1 MGNKNRYILGVAERF
16 LVKIKK
22 LFLKLI
28 ITILAI
34 STSVFKKLVRI
45 LKLVITQL
53 IVLLRLLNTKIWLPL
68 RQKLILRFPVL
79 QKWEKWAYRP
89 RFRNGLT
96 VLVAFVMFGYILQ
109 SAIMAA
115 PDLNETWDLSN
126 PADYTYDNGLE
137 MVSGVARHKAQNYQ
151 TDANTAALYHF
162 DESGGTNAADS
173 STNNNNLTT
182 TNTSFT
188 NGNLNNALNLNG
200 VNTSAVA
207 TGSSSLQLG
216 QNQTIEGWTK
226 FNTSFN
232 QNNHDKRNAIVDKGD
247 YQVYY
252 DNETGKL
259 VYQLANSSA
268 NSWTQEAG
276 NSLNGSWGTNTKRSV
291 SSSTVVGS
299 SVYAGLGNTTS
310 DAEVWRWN
318 GSTWTMIGGDGL
330 NGSWDD
336 QTFEEVYA
344 MANDGTN
351 VFVGLGNSTGD
362 AEVWQ
367 WNGTS
372 WAKIGG
378 DGVNSS
384 WQVSMFETVGALD
397 YFGGNL
403 YAGLGTSAN
412 DGEVWRWNGSIWAKI
427 GGDSLNGGWTTNY
440 EFVSGLTN
448 DGTNLYAGLG
458 ISTGDAEVWRWN
470 GSSWSKIGGD
480 GLNSSWNTNYETVRS
495 LRYFGGTLYAGLG
508 DSTDDAE
515 VWSWN
520 GSAWTKIGGDG
531 VNSSWPAST
540 YEGVYAIGT
549 DGTNIYAG
557 LGSGNG
563 DGEVWRWNGS
573 SWTKIGGDGVNNSW
587 PTNNGDVVNILPNS
601 GTTVYAGVYDTAGGG
616 YMYSWNGS
624 SWTVLGGQYINNSWG
639 YYGQASVEVMQVAGE
654 HLYAGIGLAAGSAQ
668 VWQMGSNNNWKIVGG
683 QGINNS
689 WDANN
694 YERVSSMSSHKGKLY
709 VGLGTTTGDAEVWS
723 FDGSTWTQIGGDN
736 LNGGWDGVNYEE
748 VNALAS
754 YGGNLYAG
762 LGNSNNDAEVWRW
775 DGTSWTK
782 IGGDSLNG
790 GWTSNYDKVGALAS
804 YNGNLVAGIG
814 GTTAGEGELWQ
825 WNGSSWTKI
834 GGDGLGGSWDSS
846 IRQVEALIQYDN
858 KLIVGLG
865 YATGD
870 ADIWELDGST
880 WTQIGG
886 DTAGGVTVNNSW
898 TAGTYERAR
907 TLAVFNGE
915 LYAGLGSGTGDGEVW
930 KFSEGAWAK
939 VGGNSFNSS
948 WANNIEE
955 VEAFSPYR
963 GKLYAG
969 TGNSA
974 NADATIWSYGDSGY
988 LESNASSFDTN
999 WHHVAVSYDGNFMKM
1014 YIDGQLD
1021 NSLQKSFTVVTSNKK
1036 LYVGSGYGGRE
1047 YGKPQARFEGS
1058 LDEIRLSNIARTSFT
1073 AKPYS
1078 TSQLTI
1084 KPNNAVRKS
1093 GVWHWDQFSQTANLS
1108 GGSVTYRLSSDNGTS
1123 WLFWDGSNWVTSTNL
1138 NESNLA
1144 SVINSNIKDFPVTFD
1159 GFMWQAV
1166 ISGNG
1171 NQQVSLDAVN
1181 ADATSDTT
1189 KPSANPT
1196 NITAQKVQ
1204 GGPTLAEGA
1213 WTNSG
1218 SPYFSWDAGSD
1229 SQSGIKGYCAYLG
1242 TDQSA
1247 DPVTTKGLLGNS
1259 PASTGGNCQFIV
1271 EGNSLDLATTGLL
1284 GTSLTSSNDN
1294 YYLSLR
1300 SIDKASNV
1308 TNNSTQFSFR
1318 FDNTP
1323 PTNPGFITAPSG
1335 YINTKAVTLSWP
1347 TSGSNAPKD
1356 DNSGLV
1362 GLQYKIGENGTWYGD
1377 SHSGSGD
1384 INDLLT
1390 NDGIYDTLDP
1400 IDFNELT
1407 DGINKVYFR
1416 TWDLAGNVSTIYV
1429 SATLKINTS
1438 NAPSE
1443 PTSLVANPATSN
1455 TNSFSF
1461 SWSPPNTF
1469 VGDVNKITYCYTVN
1483 VLPSDA
1489 SCSYTAQGVT
1499 NLNPGP
1505 YATQP
1510 GTNIL
1515 YVVAK
1520 DESGNKNFGS
1530 YTSVNFVAN
1539 TASPGFP
1546 LNTDIVDVS
1555 IKNTSN
1561 WRLALTWDQPSFVG
1575 SGVSSYRIY
1584 RSTNNSSFS
1593 QVGTSS
1599 STTYIDAGLTQQTY
1613 YYKVTACDNTNNC
1626 GAFGSVVSAYP
1637 TGKFTSP
1644 ANLTSGPIVSAVTTK
1659 KATVNWTTDR
1669 ASDSKIAIGTK
1680 SGEYSPAEVGN
1691 SNQVSDHKIELD
1703 NLAPGTT
1710 YYFKV
1715 KWTDEDG
1722 NTGISPEQTFTTSA
1736 APSIKEAEVSAVS
1749 LSNARINFTTK
1760 GATKAT
1766 VYYGTSE
1773 SFGGLKTIN
1782 TATSESRYQVELDG
1796 LADGTKY
1803 YYMIS
1808 TTDQEGSEYKG
1819 NISSFTTPARPRI
1832 NNLRFQPISG
1842 EPTSTQKVT
1851 WETNVPSSSQVIY
1864 NIVNGQPIEL
1874 QDSKLVTS
1882 HEVIIRDLKDDSQ
1895 YTLVAISRDS
1905 AGNAAT
1911 SDRQVFKTALDTRPP
1926 KIYDV
1931 VIEPSIRG
1939 SGSEARGQ
1947 IVISWRT
1954 DEPSTSQIAYAEG
1967 SGAVTFNSKTA
1978 EDTRLTTEHIVI
1990 VSDLPTS
1997 RVYSVQPLS
2006 KDGAKN
2012 EGQGETQTA
2021 IIGRASDNA
2030 ITVVFN
2036 TLKAIF
2042 GL

>member
-16 LVKIKK
+16 LVNIKK
-22 LFLKLI
+22 LFLKLV

-34 STSVFKKLVRI
+34 SIRVFKIMVQF
-45 LKLVITQL
+45 LKLFITQL
-53 IVLLRLLNTKIWLPL
+53 IVLLKVLSTKIWLPL

-79 QKWEKWAYRP
+79 QKWDNWNYRP

-96 VLVAFVMFGYILQ
+96 VLVTLVLVGYILQ

-162 DESGGTNAADS
+162 DESGGTNANDS
-173 STNNNNLTT
+173 SPNNNNLTT

-188 NGNLNNALNLNG
+188 NGILNNALSLNG
-200 VNTSAVA
+200 VNTSAVVNDSGSLRL
-207 TGSSSLQLG
+207 TQQQSIESWVKFNSNFNSSS
-216 QNQTIEGWTK
+216 
-226 FNTSFN
+226 S
-232 QNNHDKRNAIVDKGD
+232 DRRNAVVDKGD
-247 YQVYY
+247 YQVYF

-259 VYQLANSSA
+259 TYELANNNA
-268 NSWTQEAG
+268 TDWTQAG
-276 NSLNGSWGTNTKRSV
+276 GGWNVGGKRLV
-291 SSSTVVGS
+291 SSTVAIGS
-299 SVYAGLGNTTS
+299 TVYAGIGNSVADAEVWRWDGSAWTMIGGDGVNSSWADQTFEEVTSLTTDGTNIYAGLGNTAGDGEVWIWNGSTWTKIGGDNINGGWGS
-310 DAEVWRWN
+310 STYENVPSLRFLNSQLYAGLGASANDAEVWRWNGSAWTKIGGDNINGGWATGFESVYSLTDDGTNIYAGLGNSTGDAEVWRWN
-318 GSTWTMIGGDGL
+318 GSTWT
-330 NGSWDD
+330 
-336 QTFEEVYA
+336 
-344 MANDGTN
+344 
-351 VFVGLGNSTGD
+351 
-362 AEVWQ
+362 
-367 WNGTS
+367 
-372 WAKIGG
+372 KIGG
-378 DGVNSS
+378 DGVN
-384 WQVSMFETVGALD
+384 T
-397 YFGGNL
+397 
-403 YAGLGTSAN
+403 
-412 DGEVWRWNGSIWAKI
+412 
-427 GGDSLNGGWTTNY
+427 
-440 EFVSGLTN
+440 
-448 DGTNLYAGLG
+448 
-458 ISTGDAEVWRWN
+458 
-470 GSSWSKIGGD
+470 
-480 GLNSSWNTNYETVRS
+480 SWNTNYESVRS
-495 LRYFGGTLYAGLG
+495 LNYMGSQLYAGIG
-508 DSTDDAE
+508 DGTTDAE
-515 VWSWN
+515 VWKYNGTSWVQ
-520 GSAWTKIGGDG
+520 IGGDG
-531 VNSSWPAST
+531 ANGSWNT
-540 YEGVYAIGT
+540 DYETVYSLAN
-549 DGTNIYAG
+549 DGSALYAG

-563 DGEVWRWNGS
+563 DGEVWKFDGSNWTKIGGDNVNSSWLTNKGDGVFALTSSAGKVYAGLYDSGGGGYLYSYNGSTWTVLGGQHLNNSWGYYGQGSVEVMQVAGDYLYAGLGIAAGSAQVWRTNGNGWELVGGQGVNGSWDPNMYEWVSSMSSHNGKLYVGLGASTGDGEVWELTGTSWTKIGGDGDNGGWANNYEEVNSLASFGGNLYAGLGNSGNDAEVWQWDGS
-573 SWTKIGGDGVNNSW
+573 SWTKIGGDG
-587 PTNNGDVVNILPNS
+587 DNS
-601 GTTVYAGVYDTAGGG
+601 GWTT
-616 YMYSWNGS
+616 
-624 SWTVLGGQYINNSWG
+624 
-639 YYGQASVEVMQVAGE
+639 
-654 HLYAGIGLAAGSAQ
+654 
-668 VWQMGSNNNWKIVGG
+668 
-683 QGINNS
+683 
-689 WDANN
+689 N
-694 YERVSSMSSHKGKLY
+694 YERVSAMGVLNGQLYVGLGASAGDSEVWGWNGSVWNKIGGDGVNGSWDPTPTNMHEQVESMMPFGNKLY
-709 VGLGTTTGDAEVWS
+709 VGLGNSADDAEVWEY
-723 FDGSTWTQIGGDN
+723 DGTAWIQIGGDDIN
-736 LNGGWDGVNYEE
+736 NSWVSGTYER
-748 VNALAS
+748 V
-754 YGGNLYAG
+754 
-762 LGNSNNDAEVWRW
+762 R
-775 DGTSWTK
+775 T
-782 IGGDSLNG
+782 I
-790 GWTSNYDKVGALAS
+790 AS
-804 YNGNLVAGIG
+804 YNG
-814 GTTAGEGELWQ
+814 EL
-825 WNGSSWTKI
+825 I
-834 GGDGLGGSWDSS
+834 
-846 IRQVEALIQYDN
+846 
-858 KLIVGLG
+858 
-865 YATGD
+865 
-870 ADIWELDGST
+870 
-880 WTQIGG
+880 
-886 DTAGGVTVNNSW
+886 
-898 TAGTYERAR
+898 
-907 TLAVFNGE
+907 
-915 LYAGLGSGTGDGEVW
+915 AGLGSSTGDGEVW
-930 KFSEGAWAK
+930 KYDGTNWTK
-939 VGGNSFNSS
+939 IGGNSTNSS
-948 WANNIEE
+948 WANTIEE
-955 VEAFSPYR
+955 VRSFSAFK

-969 TGNSA
+969 TGSSA
-974 NADATIWSYGDSGY
+974 NLDANVWTWGDNGY
-988 LESNASSFDTN
+988 LQSNATSFDTA
-999 WHHVAVSYDGNFMKM
+999 WHHIALTYDGNTMKM
-1014 YIDGQLD
+1014 YIDGQLE
-1021 NSLQKSFTVVTSNKK
+1021 NSVQKSFTVSTSNKK
-1036 LYVGSGYGGRE
+1036 LFVGSGYGGRE
-1047 YGKPQARFEGS
+1047 YGKPQARFEGL

-1073 AKPYS
+1073 TKPYS
-1078 TSQLTI
+1078 TSQQTI

-1123 WLFWDGSNWVTSTNL
+1123 WLFWDGSNWVTSTSL
-1138 NESNLA
+1138 NESNLP
-1144 SVINSNIKDFPVTFD
+1144 SVIDSNIKDFPVTFD

-1171 NQQVSLDAVN
+1171 NQQVSLDGVN

-1347 TSGSNAPKD
+1347 TSGNNAPKD

-1680 SGEYSPAEVGN
+1680 SGEYRPVEVGN